1 MGEKQISLTI
11 SENSMPHKP
20 PALLPSLQ
28 SRVPAIGLKPPPL
41 LRQAFIDDNV
51 VVDSNR
57 QQHHQQQLQS
67 LLRAEH
73 SDNNDD
79 VALLRHHVDV
89 VDKHLLTFVKQNRG
103 YLSDS
108 ESYLTGINSCR
119 RSNGGSLGAAAGVSD
134 CAPVGRTNKAI
145 KQRRQS
151 CHAV

>member
-1 MGEKQISLTI
+1 
-11 SENSMPHKP
+11 MPHKP
-20 PALLPSLQ
+20 PTLLPSLQ
-28 SRVPAIGLKPPPL
+28 SRVPAIGLKPP

-57 QQHHQQQLQS
+57 QQQQQQLQS

-73 SDNNDD
+73 DDNDD

-89 VDKHLLTFVKQNRG
+89 VDKHIVTFVQQNRG

-108 ESYLTGINSCR
+108 DSNLTGINSCR